1 MHILTAQTL
10 QQSELYKLNAISFE
24 DCWFP
29 YQMIVSKVQQ
39 LLQSTANQD
48 NPLAIFLDLRK
59 QIVDIQIGVVD
70 NSESI
75 VC

>member
-1 MHILTAQTL
+1 
-10 QQSELYKLNAISFE
+10 
-24 DCWFP
+24 
-29 YQMIVSKVQQ
+29 MIVSKVQQ

-70 NSESI
+70 NSEST

>member
-1 MHILTAQTL
+1 
-10 QQSELYKLNAISFE
+10 
-24 DCWFP
+24 
-29 YQMIVSKVQQ
+29 MIVSKVQQ

-48 NPLAIFLDLRK
+48 NPLAIFFDLRK
-59 QIVDIQIGVVD
+59 QIVNIQIGVVD